1 MKCVATGLF
10 ALMACTTSSIAQS
23 AIVSGAGDQLL
34 GTYAAYI
41 GIDDLY
47 NSQGQRL
54 SQPWQIIRQDRA
66 NFHRFGIRD
75 RGDEND
81 SFFAS
86 ADNRAAMEQM
96 LRQGQISPGAA
107 SEIVN
112 GDVFI
117 QVEIYGRGN
126 VGSSVYVTTF
136 R

>member
-1 MKCVATGLF
+1 MKCVATGLI

-23 AIVSGAGDQLL
+23 AIVSGTGDQLL

-41 GIDDLY
+41 GVDDLY